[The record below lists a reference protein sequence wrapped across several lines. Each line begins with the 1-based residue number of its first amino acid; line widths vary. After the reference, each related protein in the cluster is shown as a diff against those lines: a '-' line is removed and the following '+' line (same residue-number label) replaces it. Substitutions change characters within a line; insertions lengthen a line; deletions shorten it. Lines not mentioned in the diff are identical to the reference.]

1 MKVNVK
7 LFASL
12 QRDRFIVGSYN
23 GSATLTVRDVLASL
37 KIPEEEAAIIFVNGR
52 DRDVDAVIRDG
63 DTLAVFPPV
72 GGG

>member
-7 LFASL
+7 LFSSL
-12 QRDRFIVGSYN
+12 QRDRFIIGNYN
-23 GSATLTVRDVLASL
+23 GAATLTVRDVLASL
-37 KIPEEEAAIIFVNGR
+37 RIPEEEAAVIFINGR